1 MRSLLYFFTFLLT
14 SIIYSQDSTKTHIE
28 TPKIITNLPL
38 GKTYKSSKIQI
49 KFVDVLTDSRC
60 PKDVTCVWAG
70 QVVVLVDIMQDKTL
84 IEQRELIFQPGK
96 EDNKEWMLLFSSGD
110 IKISAYDVLPYPKS
124 RDKIKKEDY
133 YLQLEIED

>member
-70 QVVVLVDIMQDKTL
+70 QVVVLVDIMQDNTL